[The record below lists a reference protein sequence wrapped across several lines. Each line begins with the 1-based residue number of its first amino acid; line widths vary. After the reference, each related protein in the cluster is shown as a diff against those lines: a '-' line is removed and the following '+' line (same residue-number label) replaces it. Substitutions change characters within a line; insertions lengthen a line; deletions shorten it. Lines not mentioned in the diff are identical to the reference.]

1 MAAPINITA
10 VRMQRQ
16 VEHAQSM
23 YQRVLVCWASDVFE
37 LRRTN
42 RLIPRWQRPEI
53 CENEQGRDGFE
64 PMNEAA

>member
-1 MAAPINITA
+1 MAAPIKISVA
-10 VRMQRQ
+10 RMQRQ
-16 VEHAQSM
+16 VEQAQSM

-42 RLIPRWQRPEI
+42 RLIPRWRGSEMR
-53 CENEQGRDGFE
+53 ENEQGRDGFE